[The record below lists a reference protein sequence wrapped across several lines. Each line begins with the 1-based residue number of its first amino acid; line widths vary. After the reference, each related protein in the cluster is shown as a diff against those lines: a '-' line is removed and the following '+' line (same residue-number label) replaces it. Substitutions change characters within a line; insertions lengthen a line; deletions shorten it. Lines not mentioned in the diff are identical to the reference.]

1 MNEPNLIMITG
12 ATSETNNKA
21 RLMGAKGDFA
31 Q

>member
-1 MNEPNLIMITG
+1 MHEPKLIMITG

-21 RLMGAKGDFA
+21 RLMGANDDFA